1 MDWPNSQELPPNPES
16 RSKNTRQQ
24 NGKNMNGNTNV
35 LPPVQAAVV
44 YMKRIQIWS
53 WKGIANLPQMGEIAE
68 LRSLAT
74 TTLRMRPH
82 RYKAIDLYWIVKITA

>member
-1 MDWPNSQELPPNPES
+1 
-16 RSKNTRQQ
+16 
-24 NGKNMNGNTNV
+24 MNGNTNF

-53 WKGIANLPQMGEIAE
+53 WKDIANLPKMGEIAE

-74 TTLRMRPH
+74 TTLRMRPSKWQ
-82 RYKAIDLYWIVKITA
+82 RLLQNSCNL